1 MWGHTG
7 SLKQEWAPGEPV
19 KDSGLAGPQVYPQV
33 YAVPSLLR
41 NASDLVHPRRSYCRA
56 AKRGSVLSTSEFP
69 LCTHLD
75 PPLRSLGPHSPTER
89 CDLGLR
95 RPSRWEVPWSAC
107 RPLAP
112 LWPERRGPRRL
123 GPSSSLSAPAV
134 SDATS
139 PKAHRP
145 RLLLLGDQRLP
156 LPCVPLI
163 SRPLKGGAPCGP
175 ALGPPSCR
183 NLPGTPVVMPS
194 VSLGTPG
201 LPVPRP
207 SPACHRAFPFT
218 EHLRG
223 PFDPMPHPRAEQH
236 HHHLIL
242 QLRKLRHRGKA
253 S

>member
-1 MWGHTG
+1 MRGPTG
-7 SLKQEWAPGEPV
+7 SRKQKGAPGEPV

-95 RPSRWEVPWSAC
+95 RLSRWEVPWSAC
-107 RPLAP
+107 SPLAP
-112 LWPERRGPRRL
+112 LWPERRGPRTL

-175 ALGPPSCR
+175 ALGPPPHVGISPERRSSC
-183 NLPGTPVVMPS
+183 LPFPS
-194 VSLGTPG
+194 GRQGSQF
-201 LPVPRP
+201 PVPAPPVIEPFP
-207 SPACHRAFPFT
+207 SRSISGALLIRCPAPELSNIVT
-218 EHLRG
+218 T
-223 PFDPMPHPRAEQH
+223 
-236 HHHLIL
+236 
-242 QLRKLRHRGKA
+242 
-253 S
+253 